1 MVLCCAVISFSFLS
15 LLYQKLTSDHPA
27 YLIEQNSIKPNR
39 SIGFGNRTSILG
51 LQNNR
56 TIVVTFSSH
65 GENNS
70 PQSAFYTY

>member
-1 MVLCCAVISFSFLS
+1 MVLCCTVISFSFLS

-27 YLIEQNSIKPNR
+27 YLIEQKFNRTQSNTNR

-56 TIVVTFSSH
+56 TIVVTFSS
-65 GENNS
+65 
-70 PQSAFYTY
+70 AW